1 MTDITAEDTAMP
13 LNIMDHGVNY
23 TIQKILGK
31 EKARH
36 HLESLGFVPGS
47 SVQILSRFNS
57 YFVVYVKGTKIGID
71 EAYAKMIIVSC

>member
-1 MTDITAEDTAMP
+1 MP
-13 LNIMDHGVNY
+13 LNIVDNGVRY

-47 SVQILSRFNS
+47 SVQVLFNG
-57 YFVVYVKGTKIGID
+57 YFVVHVKETKVGID
-71 EAYAKMIIVSC
+71 ESYAKMIIVSC